1 MRGLPAR
8 RVASTALCA
17 ALLAGIGGPAAMAAD
32 SVRGS
37 GPAAAPRAP
46 LPDPGTLLGQVQNL
60 AGLGGTLAPVRDLVT
75 AVLDPEQGVLSAADT
90 QKLGTAAKDALAQVD
105 AALTAGTAQTAPAAA
120 TSTTP
125 STVPFAAAP
134 AAPAA
139 PVSTG
144 VLLPAAG
151 TPRVAAPRAADPT
164 SDALAAVRKSLDG
177 LLKAIAAGDST
188 QVLPATDSLVKELT
202 ALVGTGLPAGA
213 LSTQPAASGTDPAA
227 TASTLPALTDPV
239 AAVPDLQIPDL
250 QIPDVQ
256 IPEIGVP
263 DTTVPEAPAPAATVP
278 AAAGAAGA

>member
-37 GPAAAPRAP
+37 GPAAAPRTP

-60 AGLGGTLAPVRDLVT
+60 AGLGGALAPVRDLVT

-90 QKLGTAAKDALAQVD
+90 QKLGTAAKDALAQVG
-105 AALTAGTAQTAPAAA
+105 AAVAAGTAQTAPSAA

-134 AAPAA
+134 AAPAAPGA

-164 SDALAAVRKSLDG
+164 SDALAAVRKALDG

-202 ALVGTGLPAGA
+202 ALVGTGLPAGG
-213 LSTQPAASGTDPAA
+213 LSTQPATSGTAPAA

-239 AAVPDLQIPDL
+239 AAVPDF

-263 DTTVPEAPAPAATVP
+263 DITVPAAPAPAATVP
-278 AAAGAAGA
+278 VAAGAAGA

>member
-32 SVRGS
+32 SARGS

-46 LPDPGTLLGQVQNL
+46 LPNPGTLLGQVQNL

-144 VLLPAAG
+144 VLLPVAG

-164 SDALAAVRKSLDG
+164 SDALAAVRKALDG

-202 ALVGTGLPAGA
+202 ALVGTGLPTGG

-239 AAVPDLQIPDL
+239 AAVPDLQIPD
-250 QIPDVQ
+250 VQ

-263 DTTVPEAPAPAATVP
+263 DTTVPEAPSPAATVP